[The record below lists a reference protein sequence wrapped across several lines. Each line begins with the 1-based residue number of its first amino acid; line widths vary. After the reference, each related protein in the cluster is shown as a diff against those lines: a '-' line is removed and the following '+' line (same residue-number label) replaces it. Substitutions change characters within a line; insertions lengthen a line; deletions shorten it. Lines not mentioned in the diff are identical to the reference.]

1 MESAGC
7 VFKGLFIDLEVRCAC
22 KLFLYNLL
30 IVKFSTPGKV
40 MINKGFS
47 LFVYTIY
54 LQQYIDIVRCVIFLL
69 FYVFLCFV

>member
-1 MESAGC
+1 
-7 VFKGLFIDLEVRCAC
+7 
-22 KLFLYNLL
+22 
-30 IVKFSTPGKV
+30 

-69 FYVFLCFV
+69 FLCISVFLCNFQDEKGVYVALVKKHKHKSLICCS